1 MHSYGF
7 LGFLVLS
14 LFVEDFE
21 DCRMLATL
29 FKKMLLTDEQGRE
42 HLGLEEFR
50 KLVETDEF
58 RSYLQT
64 RGASAVYWKWPF
76 IVDLPIKNGDFP

>member
-1 MHSYGF
+1 
-7 LGFLVLS
+7 
-14 LFVEDFE
+14 
-21 DCRMLATL
+21 MLATL

-64 RGASAVYWKWPF
+64 RGASAVY
-76 IVDLPIKNGDFP
+76 

>member
-1 MHSYGF
+1 MYIPF
-7 LGFLVLS
+7 FVC
-14 LFVEDFE
+14 LFEDFE

-29 FKKMLLTDEQGRE
+29 FKKMLLTDEQGHER
-42 HLGLEEFR
+42 LGLEEFR

-64 RGASAVYWKWPF
+64 RGASV
-76 IVDLPIKNGDFP
+76 

>member
-1 MHSYGF
+1 MYHMHSYASYGF

-64 RGASAVYWKWPF
+64 RGASAVY
-76 IVDLPIKNGDFP
+76 